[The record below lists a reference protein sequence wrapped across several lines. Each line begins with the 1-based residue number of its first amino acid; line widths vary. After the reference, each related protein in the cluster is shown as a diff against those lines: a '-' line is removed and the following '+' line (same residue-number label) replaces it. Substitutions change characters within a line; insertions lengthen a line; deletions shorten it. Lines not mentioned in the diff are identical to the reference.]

1 MRPIS
6 SECGKDPGTELRVS
20 SVSQWDALD
29 PDLEEGSLWDQGR
42 KYGDQQ
48 VTLPF
53 WVRTHLVP
61 CPVLKTRLLEKCKHR
76 NKCKCFKREQLG
88 CGEEK
93 VFKTVPCE

>member
-1 MRPIS
+1 MNCRIRILQKLESWRDKLKKQNIQQALPAPARRENHLSELRNGAMRPIS

-53 WVRTHLVP
+53 
-61 CPVLKTRLLEKCKHR
+61 
-76 NKCKCFKREQLG
+76 
-88 CGEEK
+88 
-93 VFKTVPCE
+93 